1 MENKQLTNLSSKE
14 TKTIKEI
21 TPIQFMCILTACPSI
36 FEAEKGT
43 FLIIGKKLDN
53 ENIPD
58 EVKRKIG
65 SDEMVIEVPKNLLTD
80 LDLFKG
86 K

>member
-1 MENKQLTNLSSKE
+1 MKNLARK
-14 TKTIKEI
+14 IKCFEI
-21 TPIQFMCILTACPSI
+21 TPKRFHCIAAACPSV
-36 FEAEKGT
+36 FETEKGT
-43 FLIIGKKLDN
+43 FLIIGKELDN

-58 EVKRKIG
+58 EVRKKIG
-65 SDEMVIEVPKNLLTD
+65 NNEMVIEVPKNLITN